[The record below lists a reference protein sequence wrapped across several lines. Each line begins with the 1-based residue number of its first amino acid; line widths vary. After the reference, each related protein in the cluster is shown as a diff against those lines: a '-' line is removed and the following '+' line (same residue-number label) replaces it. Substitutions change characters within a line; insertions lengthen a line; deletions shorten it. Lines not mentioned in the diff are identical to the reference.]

1 MKFAR
6 VFDVTR
12 YNQIVMMK
20 QQNEQGEPVIS
31 FFCQPEGMGVCSFSI
46 GWGDDKTESM
56 VETAFEKLVMRE
68 VIEIVDGWFK
78 HMAAMEQKH

>member
-6 VFDVTR
+6 VFDVAR
-12 YNQIVMMK
+12 YGQIVMMK
-20 QQNEQGEPVIS
+20 QQNQEGELVIT

-46 GWGDDKTESM
+46 GWGDDQTEPQ
-56 VETAFEKLVMRE
+56 VEKAFEKLVMRE

-78 HMAAMEQKH
+78 HMAAAEQRH